1 MIVKMNYFNDNN
13 IIDLFNSLLPD
24 NYFIYRTG
32 FADVKCSLFSNEPEY
47 FIPVSFCRKHK
58 GVMKRIDG
66 DIHAVFVRIH
76 GEAVELEWMRLNI
89 DVLQWKGE
97 SDPLHLDVKFAEFR
111 DFDEL
116 KHTVSYDAKCL
127 TKGCPTVT
135 MEVKDIENEK
145 Q

>member
-1 MIVKMNYFNDNN
+1 MIVKLNYCSDNN

-32 FADVKCSLFSNEPEY
+32 FSDVKCSLFSNEPEY
-47 FIPVSFCRKHK
+47 FIPVRFCRKHK

-66 DIHAVFVRIH
+66 DIHAAFVRIH

-89 DVLQWKGE
+89 DVLQWKGR

-111 DFDEL
+111 DFDKL

-127 TKGCPTVT
+127 AKGCPTVT

>member
-1 MIVKMNYFNDNN
+1 MIVKMDYFKDNN

-32 FADVKCSLFSNEPEY
+32 FTDVKCSLFSSEPEY
-47 FIPVSFCRKHK
+47 FIPVRFCRKHK
-58 GVMKRIDG
+58 GIMKCIDG

-76 GEAVELEWMRLNI
+76 DDIVELEWMRLNI

-97 SDPLHLDVKFAEFR
+97 SDPLHLDVKFVEFR
-111 DFDEL
+111 DFDKL

-127 TKGCPTVT
+127 AKGCPTVT
-135 MEVKDIENEK
+135 MEVKDIEK
-145 Q
+145 